1 MTVAEL
7 IAAAKSLVMDAAK
20 IAALEKIVVDAE
32 RRFEEDA
39 TRKSVSDED
48 LSRTYSL

>member
-7 IAAAKSLVMDAAK
+7 IAAARNREVDSAQVEALRYRVMEAEERYEQDAA
-20 IAALEKIVVDAE
+20 
-32 RRFEEDA
+32 
-39 TRKSVSDED
+39 RKSVSDEG